1 MFRSKFVPNLQSTGG
16 ELTTNDM
23 NTLRQNEQEEI
34 AVIALSGVNLDSALV
49 LDKLDELFTG
59 NADLDE
65 PPVVRFNF

>member
-1 MFRSKFVPNLQSTGG
+1 
-16 ELTTNDM
+16 M